1 MKYEINGT
9 PLPALTVYL
18 ENGET
23 NLCETGAMSWMSPNL
38 VMDTSTNGGI
48 GKAFGRMFT
57 GENMFINKYTA
68 QGGNGMITMASSF
81 PGSIIPFQISPGNE
95 MIVQKR
101 GFLASEVGVTM
112 SVAFQKKITSGI
124 FGGEGFLMQRL
135 SGSGLAFVE
144 IDGHCMEYTLGPG
157 ESMILDNGYLAAMS
171 STCSMDIQTV
181 KGVKNVLLGGEGLT
195 NVVVTGPG
203 KIYLQTM
210 PIYQIASA
218 IRPYIPS
225 GN

>member
-23 NLCETGAMSWMSPNL
+23 IICENGAMSWMSPNL

-101 GFLASEVGVTM
+101 GFLASEVGGTM
-112 SVAFQKKITSGI
+112 SVAFQKKITSGP
-124 FGGEGFLMQRL
+124 GPSVYSMQ
-135 SGSGLAFVE
+135 
-144 IDGHCMEYTLGPG
+144 
-157 ESMILDNGYLAAMS
+157 
-171 STCSMDIQTV
+171 
-181 KGVKNVLLGGEGLT
+181 
-195 NVVVTGPG
+195 
-203 KIYLQTM
+203 
-210 PIYQIASA
+210 
-218 IRPYIPS
+218 
-225 GN
+225 